1 MQRILGYFFYIIPVC
16 CLFPFFSAPL
26 ALFLGIVLAFLYKG
40 EEVVR
45 TKKITKYLLQAS
57 VVCMGFQMSMNEV
70 IQTGKTGFAI
80 TVVSVLV
87 TVLFGIV
94 VGKMLKVEKNTTLL
108 ISSGTAICGGSAIA
122 AVAPVLD
129 AKSNQISFSLAVIF
143 VLNAVAL
150 FIFPAIG
157 HLLNMDQTHFGY
169 WAAIAI
175 HDTSSVVGACS
186 AYGEEALQVGTTVKL
201 VRTLWIIPLALC
213 IALFNKNKTSKIN
226 IPWFILFFVV
236 AILIGN
242 YIPGMEETNGH
253 LSWLGKKGM
262 MVSLFFIGTS
272 IKMEDVKKTGFK
284 AFLLGIILWIVIG
297 ILSLAWITEVF

>member
-1 MQRILGYFFYIIPVC
+1 MQRILSYFFYIIPVC

-26 ALFLGIVLAFLYKG
+26 ALFLGILLAFFYKG
-40 EEVVR
+40 KEVVK
-45 TKKITKYLLQAS
+45 TGKLTKYLLQAS
-57 VVCMGFQMSMNEV
+57 VVCMGFQMSVHEV
-70 IQTGKTGFAI
+70 IHTGKTGFTI
-80 TVVSVLV
+80 TIVSVV
-87 TVLFGIV
+87 ATVLLGIV
-94 VGKMLKVEKNTTLL
+94 VGKALKVEKNTTLL

-122 AVAPVLD
+122 AVAPVLG
-129 AKSNQISFSLAVIF
+129 AENNQISFSLAVIF
-143 VLNAVAL
+143 VLNAVGL

-157 HLLNMDQTHFGY
+157 HFFDMDQTHFGY

-213 IALFNKNKTSKIN
+213 IAFLNKNKSSKIS

-236 AILIGN
+236 AIIIGN
-242 YIPGMEETNGH
+242 YVPGMDETNTH
-253 LSWLGKKGM
+253 LSWLGRKGM

-272 IKMEDVKKTGFK
+272 IKIQEVKKTGPR
-284 AFLLGIILWIVIG
+284 AFLLGIILWIAIG
-297 ILSLAWITEVF
+297 VLSLWWITEVF

>member
-1 MQRILGYFFYIIPVC
+1 MQRFLGYFFYIIPVC

-40 EEVVR
+40 KEVVE
-45 TKKITKYLLQAS
+45 TKKLTKYLLQAS
-57 VVCMGFQMSMNEV
+57 VVCMGFQMSMHEV
-70 IQTGKTGFAI
+70 IHTGKTGFVI

-87 TVLFGIV
+87 TVLLGLV
-94 VGKMLKVEKNTTLL
+94 VGKLLKIEKNTTLL

-129 AKSNQISFSLAVIF
+129 AKGNQISFSLAVIF

-157 HLLNMDQTHFGY
+157 HWLNMDQTHFGY

-186 AYGEEALQVGTTVKL
+186 AYGEESLQVGTTVKL

-213 IALFNKNKTSKIN
+213 IAFFNKNKASKIS

-236 AILIGN
+236 AILVGN
-242 YIPGMEETNGH
+242 YVPGMEETNAH

-262 MVSLFFIGTS
+262 MISLFFIGTS
-272 IKMEDVKKTGFK
+272 IRIEDVKKTGPK
-284 AFLLGIILWIVIG
+284 AFLLGIFLWIVIAV
-297 ILSLAWITEVF
+297 LSLVWITEVF